1 MPTPT
6 VWEDARIFIGGC
18 DASGQS
24 NQISVEASGEVK
36 DYTNW
41 TSGGWKENRTGLLSA
56 KLAASGFLAMG
67 AAGTVEYDSWSRLG
81 KIDAWTIGPDGAAA
95 VGALAYLTQTARLKY
110 PIGDKVGELAPW
122 STEGSSSWPMARGA
136 FLHDPGTARAHD
148 GNGTAV
154 QLGAMTADQRLY
166 AAVHWLSLTGA
177 APTVDLTIQSDS
189 VEAFTG
195 SPETRLTFTQATGV
209 IGVTGE
215 IIRTAA
221 GAHADTW
228 YRAVWNISEVGDES
242 ILFVVSAGIL

>member
-1 MPTPT
+1 MTGT
-6 VWEDARIFIGGC
+6 VWEDVRIFIGGC

-24 NQISVEASGEVK
+24 NKVSVEPSGEVK
-36 DYTNW
+36 DATVW

-81 KIDAWTIGPDGAAA
+81 KIDAWSVGPDGTAQ
-95 VGALAYLTQTARLKY
+95 VGELAWLTQAARLKY
-110 PIGDKVGELAPW
+110 PIGDAVGALSPW
-122 STEGSSSWPMARGA
+122 STEGSSSWPLVRGA

-154 QLGAMTADQRLY
+154 ELGAMAAGQRLY
-166 AAVHWLSLTGA
+166 AAVHWLSLAGA
-177 APTVDLTIQSDS
+177 APTIDLTIQSDT
-189 VEAFTG
+189 VQAFNN
-195 SPETRLTFTQATGV
+195 SPETRLTFTQETSA

-221 GAHADTW
+221 GAHADSW